1 MTVENYKII
10 DKKWVTH
17 KMRNLQH
24 IYNQFMQGVTAELK
38 VVWWQG
44 LPSISYSGKLR
55 NVLIENTWYKQK
67 NGNINDWMLTTNYK
81 TRPIVFAHAL
91 SGDDTWSALYIS
103 KVLVEWREYK
113 QDMNLPGQCL

>member
-1 MTVENYKII
+1 MNQFPHKTAGVSQADLYNIVTISMTVENYKII

-17 KMRNLQH
+17 KMRNLQY
-24 IYNQFMQGVTAELK
+24 IYNQFMQSVTAELK

-67 NGNINDWMLTTNYK
+67 ME
-81 TRPIVFAHAL
+81 A
-91 SGDDTWSALYIS
+91 
-103 KVLVEWREYK
+103 
-113 QDMNLPGQCL
+113 